1 VLARFLLLLALFIVI
16 ARTLWRFI
24 DAVVRGASGP
34 APFDSAQGR
43 PQGGRRP
50 GPFDS
55 AQGKPPAA
63 AVKMSQCP
71 VCGTYVVPGK
81 AISVVSG
88 GSTIYFDS
96 EKCRAEYQSR

>member
-1 VLARFLLLLALFIVI
+1 MLARFLLLLALFVVI
-16 ARTLWRFI
+16 ARTFWRFI

-34 APFDSAQGR
+34 AP
-43 PQGGRRP
+43 QGGRRP
-50 GPFDS
+50 GSFDS
-55 AQGKPPAA
+55 ARGRPPA

-81 AISVVSG
+81 AISIVSG
-88 GSTIYFDS
+88 GSPIYFDS